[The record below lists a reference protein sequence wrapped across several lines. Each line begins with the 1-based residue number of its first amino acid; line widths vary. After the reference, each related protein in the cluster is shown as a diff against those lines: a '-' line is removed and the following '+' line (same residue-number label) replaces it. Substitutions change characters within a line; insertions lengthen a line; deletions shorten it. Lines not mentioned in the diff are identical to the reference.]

1 MRRAV
6 VLSAVRT
13 PVGRYGGALSAI
25 RPDDLAAV
33 VIGAAVGRAGVDPAE
48 IEDVYFGCA
57 NQAGEDNRNVA
68 RMAALL
74 AGLPDSVA
82 GVTVNRLCASGLS
95 AVVGASHAI
104 AAGDG
109 DLFVAGGVESMSR
122 APLALAKPEKAFPR
136 GDQRVYDTTLGW
148 RFPNSR
154 LEAMFPLESMG
165 ETGENV
171 AERWGVSREEQD
183 AFGLESQRRWA
194 AAQESGRFADEL
206 VPVDGVE
213 RDEHPRPD
221 TSAEALASL
230 EPAFRENGTVTAGN
244 AAGIND
250 GAAALVVASE
260 EKARALGAGLLG
272 RFVASAVAGVDPRVM
287 GIGPVPAV
295 RKLLSRTGIRVGELD
310 LVELNEAF
318 ASQSLVVIRELGLD
332 PEKVNVNG
340 GAIALGHPLGMSGAR
355 LVVTLLHEL
364 RRREGRLGLATL
376 CVGVGQ
382 GQAALFERVTSSPA
396 SPRPRP
402 AGKAQ
407 RGATSSTPPAGA
419 SPRGRARAGRRL
431 RPGRSRPPA
440 RGRAP

>member
-1 MRRAV
+1 VSRAV
-6 VLSAVRT
+6 ILSAVRT
-13 PVGRYGGALSAI
+13 PVGRYGGGLAEV
-25 RPDDLAAV
+25 RPDDLAATA
-33 VIGAAVGRAGVDPAE
+33 IAAAVERAGVPAEE

-74 AGLPDSVA
+74 GGLPESVA

-95 AVVGASHAI
+95 AVVGACHAI

-122 APLALAKPEKAFPR
+122 APLVIAKPERAFPR
-136 GDQRVYDTTLGW
+136 GNQTAWDTTLGW
-148 RFPNSR
+148 RFPNPK

-183 AFGLESQRRWA
+183 AFALESQKRWA
-194 AAQESGRFADEL
+194 AADAEGRFADEL
-206 VPVDGVE
+206 VPVGDVV

-221 TSAEALASL
+221 TDAEKLAALK
-230 EPAFRENGTVTAGN
+230 PAFRPDGTVTAGN
-244 AAGIND
+244 SSGIND
-250 GAAALVVASE
+250 GAAALVIASE
-260 EKARALGAGLLG
+260 ERAKRLGVGPMGA
-272 RFVASAVAGVDPRVM
+272 FVASAVAGVDPRVM

-295 RKLLSRTGIRVGELD
+295 RKLLGRAGIDAAALD

-332 PEKVNVNG
+332 PTRVNVNG

-355 LVVTLLHEL
+355 LVVSLLHEL
-364 RRREGRLGLATL
+364 RRRGGRYGLATL

-382 GQAALFERVTSSPA
+382 GQAALFER
-396 SPRPRP
+396 
-402 AGKAQ
+402 G
-407 RGATSSTPPAGA
+407 
-419 SPRGRARAGRRL
+419 
-431 RPGRSRPPA
+431 
-440 RGRAP
+440 

>member
-1 MRRAV
+1 MARAV

-13 PVGRYGGALSAI
+13 PVGRYGGALADV
-25 RPDDLAAV
+25 RPDDLAAL
-33 VIGAAVGRAGVDPAE
+33 VIKEAVERAGVDPAE
-48 IEDVYFGCA
+48 IEDVYFGAA

-74 AGLPDSVA
+74 AGLPESVA

-95 AVVGASHAI
+95 AVVSASHAVV
-104 AAGDG
+104 AGDG

-122 APLALAKPEKAFPR
+122 APLVLAKPERAFPR
-136 GDQRVYDTTLGW
+136 GNQTVWDTTLGW
-148 RFPNSR
+148 RFPNPK
-154 LEAMFPLESMG
+154 LEEMFPLESMG

-171 AERWGVSREEQD
+171 AERYGVSREEQD
-183 AFGLESQRRWA
+183 EFGLRSHRRWTEA
-194 AAQESGRFADEL
+194 NDKGLFDDEL
-206 VPVDGVE
+206 VPVGDVS

-221 TSAEALASL
+221 TSLEKLATL
-230 EPAFRENGTVTAGN
+230 KPAFRQGGTVTAGN
-244 AAGIND
+244 SSGIND
-250 GAAALVVASE
+250 GAAALVIASE
-260 EKARALGAGLLG
+260 ERAQELGVEPLGA
-272 RFVASAVAGVDPRVM
+272 FVGSAVAGVDPRVM

-295 RKLLSRTGIRVGELD
+295 RKLLERAGVEVSDLD

-364 RRREGRLGLATL
+364 RRRGGKYGLATL

-382 GQAALFERVTSSPA
+382 GQAALFER
-396 SPRPRP
+396 
-402 AGKAQ
+402 
-407 RGATSSTPPAGA
+407 
-419 SPRGRARAGRRL
+419 
-431 RPGRSRPPA
+431 
-440 RGRAP
+440 